1 MLVCL
6 LFSTLIFNF
15 LQSPDSEGVQTPSN
29 KPKLVASRVK
39 TSAIWDSDGVFV
51 DPDGLHIGPEAI
63 DKAIV
68 HLLLKFP
75 GFVFSALG
83 VPDSHNGIG
92 RLAWGFGAAGKT
104 PAVSGLEVIVSKAGK
119 IEALYT
125 FLDPAR
131 K

>member
-1 MLVCL
+1 MPMQVWPPRAT
-6 LFSTLIFNF
+6 FD
-15 LQSPDSEGVQTPSN
+15 PDSLP
-29 KPKLVASRVK
+29 
-39 TSAIWDSDGVFV
+39 
-51 DPDGLHIGPEAI
+51 IGPEAI
-63 DKAIV
+63 DKAVV

-75 GFVFSALG
+75 DFVFSALG
-83 VPDSHNGIG
+83 VPHSHNGIG
-92 RLAWGFGAAGKT
+92 RLAWGFGAAGET

>member
-1 MLVCL
+1 LVCL
-6 LFSTLIFNF
+6 LFSTLIFDF
-15 LQSPDSEGVQTPSN
+15 LQSTDSKRVQTPSS

-75 GFVFSALG
+75 DFVFSALG

-92 RLAWGFGAAGKT
+92 KLAWGFGAAGKT

>member
-1 MLVCL
+1 MVCL
-6 LFSTLIFNF
+6 LFSTLIFDF
-15 LQSPDSEGVQTPSN
+15 LQSTDSKRVQTPSN
-29 KPKLVASRVK
+29 KPKLATSRVK

-51 DPDGLHIGPEAI
+51 DPDGLRIGPEAI

-75 GFVFSALG
+75 DFVFSALG